1 VVVVG
6 GGGGNGFGL
15 EQIIGRGGEKYNVT
29 FYFSFL
35 GLPI

>member
-1 VVVVG
+1 VVVV

-15 EQIIGRGGEKYNVT
+15 EQIIGRGEKYNVT